1 MSIKKK
7 AVEKVEEKTNYIY
20 VGPKI
25 KSGLFI
31 YGKVVDS
38 SYKEK
43 LKNEIE
49 NCSVLDKL
57 FIPVEKYPELLP
69 EIESKNSKYEN
80 FRKEVKANVN

>member
-7 AVEKVEEKTNYIY
+7 TAEKVETNYIY

-31 YGKVVDS
+31 FGKVVDS
-38 SYKEK
+38 SYKIK
-43 LKNEIE
+43 LKDEIE
-49 NCSVLDKL
+49 KCPVLDKL
-57 FIPVEKYPELLP
+57 FVPVEKYPELLP

>member
-7 AVEKVEEKTNYIY
+7 VVEKVETNYIY

-31 YGKVVDS
+31 FGKVVDS
-38 SYKEK
+38 SYKIK
-43 LKNEIE
+43 LKDEIE
-49 NCSVLDKL
+49 KCPVLDKL
-57 FIPVEKYPELLP
+57 FVPVEKYPELLP